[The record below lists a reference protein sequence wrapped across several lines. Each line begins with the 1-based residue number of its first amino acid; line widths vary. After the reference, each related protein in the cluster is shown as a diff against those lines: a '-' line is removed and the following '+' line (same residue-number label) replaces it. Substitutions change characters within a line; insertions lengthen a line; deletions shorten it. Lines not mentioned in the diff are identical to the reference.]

1 MVWVRIDDRMPDN
14 PKVAAAGPLAL
25 AMQVAGLCYSNREL
39 TDGFIPR
46 AIARRLLDWSA
57 EDESGTR
64 WRISRV
70 SGMSGDDVDAEWV
83 IGLLV
88 DAGMWH
94 ETAGGYRI
102 HDYEEYQPSKQD
114 VLDLSAK
121 RSAAG
126 RRGGLAKAKAS
137 AKQAPSKSQSKTE
150 AKTYPEPEPVPLQD
164 QPLRDVEDV
173 TDDTLRGFEEFWKAW
188 PRRNG
193 KKLYRAK
200 AETQWRKL
208 SLTDRREAYR
218 GAVNYA
224 KASEAGAAGAM
235 DAFRWL
241 RDKCW
246 PDWQDPAEVQP
257 KTSWRDKPVTLMP
270 DGSEL
275 PL

>member
-1 MVWVRIDDRMPDN
+1 
-14 PKVAAAGPLAL
+14 
-25 AMQVAGLCYSNREL
+25 MQVAALCYSNREL
-39 TDGFIPR
+39 TDGFVPR

-57 EDESGTR
+57 EDEAGRR

-83 IGLLV
+83 IGLLL

-102 HDYEEYQPSKQD
+102 HDYDEYQPSKAD
-114 VLDLSAK
+114 VLELSAK

-126 RRGGLAKAKAS
+126 RKGGLAKAKAG
-137 AKQAPSKSQSKTE
+137 AKQEPSKSQSNSV
-150 AKTYPEPEPVPLQD
+150 AKTYPEPEPVPEEQT
-164 QPLRDVEDV
+164 LRDVEDV
-173 TDDTLRGFEEFWKAW
+173 TDDTLRGFEEFWEAW
-188 PRRNG
+188 PRRGG
-193 KKLYRAK
+193 KKINRGK

-208 SLTDRREAYR
+208 SLTDRRDAYR
-218 GAVNYA
+218 GAINYA
-224 KASEAGAAGAM
+224 AASEAGVQGAM

-241 RDKCW
+241 RDKSW
-246 PDWQDPAEVQP
+246 PEWQDPAELQAKP
-257 KTSWRDKPVTLMP
+257 SWRDKPITRQA